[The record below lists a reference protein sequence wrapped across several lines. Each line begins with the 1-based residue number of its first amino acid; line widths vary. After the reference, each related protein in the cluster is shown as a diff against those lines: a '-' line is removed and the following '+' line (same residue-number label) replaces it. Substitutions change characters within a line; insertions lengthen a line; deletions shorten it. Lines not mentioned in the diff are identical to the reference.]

1 MWGDEKQLEARHV
14 FRDLVHSKY
23 FPRAIMEAVLFSLVT
38 GYVFYKSPV
47 GMLFIFVF
55 SLFTLKKRVKELEA
69 AERQK
74 NALAFVE
81 LLHVIRRLSASGLSI
96 QACFN
101 EAEHEMKSLYP
112 DENAWIMTS
121 LKDLNTKLMLDPYP
135 GPYIIEWGQVE
146 GLSEITD
153 FGRVVTVI
161 QEYGGDMVEKVSV
174 TARTISQRIETD
186 RHVWVLASSKV
197 FEQKVL
203 FYLGY
208 LMIMLLNSVLPEMFE
223 VLYETVIGV
232 AVMTLS
238 LSLMVA
244 GRSIGTHLTKI
255 EV

>member
-1 MWGDEKQLEARHV
+1 MEIRHV
-14 FRDLVHSKY
+14 FRDVIHSKY
-23 FPRAIMEAVLFSLVT
+23 FPRALMEAALFSLVT
-38 GYVFYKSPV
+38 GYVFYKSLV
-47 GMLFIFVF
+47 GMLFIFAF
-55 SLFTLKKRVKELEA
+55 SIFTLKKRVKGLEA
-69 AERQK
+69 LQRQK

-96 QACFN
+96 QACFS
-101 EAEHEMKSLYP
+101 EAEQEMKSLYP
-112 DENAWIMTS
+112 DENAWIISS
-121 LKDLNTKLMLDPYP
+121 LRDLNTKLMLDPYP
-135 GPYIIEWGQVE
+135 GPYIVEWGQVE
-146 GLSEITD
+146 GLNEITD

-244 GRSIGTHLTKI
+244 GRSIGTRLTKI